1 MPRKLKTYTCPIY
14 PKQLSLLFSRT
25 KSWYWWLYPLVP
37 RNYGLNARNI
47 SGNPTDKAT
56 HLFGDFEFGGM
67 AIGHGVL
74 WHSTLSGTNCIWR
87 HPRRPIDNV
96 ADPNSP
102 GKGFDRDAV
111 ALLIFFMIESISRMV
126 MHLPWSRLDLRGWFY
141 DDLQR
146 W

>member
-1 MPRKLKTYTCPIY
+1 
-14 PKQLSLLFSRT
+14 
-25 KSWYWWLYPLVP
+25 
-37 RNYGLNARNI
+37 
-47 SGNPTDKAT
+47 
-56 HLFGDFEFGGM
+56 M

-126 MHLPWSRLDLRGWFY
+126 MHLP
-141 DDLQR
+141 
-146 W
+146 